1 MTFETLYIA
10 IAIICAYLIG
20 SFPSAYVAGRLRRGI
35 DIREVGSRNM
45 GAMNVFY
52 KVGFV
57 EGILVLAV
65 DIGKG
70 AAAVALARWLGV
82 LMVGVPM
89 LGVPMIVELLAGAA
103 VVIGHGFPVFLKFR
117 GGRGGATLIGVLVF
131 LMPWGI
137 PIYAAI
143 FGLGLLLTRYPTLSY
158 SVAFLCF
165 PFIAW
170 LIYHSGALITYS
182 ICILLLPGIKYIPRI
197 KEMRA
202 TGGSWRHV
210 ILRKNLKDRL

>member
-1 MTFETLYIA
+1 MNIA
-10 IAIICAYLIG
+10 FIILAIICAYLIG
-20 SFPSAYVAGRLRRGI
+20 SFPSAYIAGRLRKGI
-35 DIREVGSRNM
+35 DIREVGSRNV

-57 EGILVLAV
+57 AGILVLAV

-82 LMVGVPM
+82 
-89 LGVPMIVELLAGAA
+89 PMIAELFAGAVA
-103 VVIGHGFPVFLKFR
+103 VIGHGFPVFLKFR
-117 GGRGGATLIGVLVF
+117 GGRGGATCIGVLFF

-137 PIYAAI
+137 PAYLAI
-143 FGLGLLLTRYPTLSY
+143 FGLALLLTHYPTLSY
-158 SVAFLCF
+158 SIAFLCF

-170 LIYHSGALITYS
+170 LVYHSWVWVVFS
-182 ICILLLPGIKYIPRI
+182 IGILLLPLIKYIPRI
-197 KEMRA
+197 KEMRT

-210 ILRKNLKDRL
+210 FLRKSLKDRL

>member
-1 MTFETLYIA
+1 MIDDMLFIA
-10 IAIICAYLIG
+10 IALICAYLIG
-20 SFPSAYVAGRLRRGI
+20 SFPSAYIITRLRKGI
-35 DIREVGSRNM
+35 DIRGVGSRNV

-52 KVGFV
+52 KVGFA
-57 EGILVLAV
+57 EGMLVLAM

-82 LMVGVPM
+82 
-89 LGVPMIVELLAGAA
+89 PMIAELFAGVVA
-103 VVIGHGFPVFLKFR
+103 VIGHSFPVWLKFR
-117 GGRGGATLIGVLVF
+117 GGRGGATIIGILVF

-137 PIYAAI
+137 PFYLAI
-143 FGLGLLLTRYPTLSY
+143 FGLGLLITRYPTLSY

-170 LIYHSGALITYS
+170 LIYHSGALVAFS
-182 ICILLLPGIKYIPRI
+182 VGILLLPLIKYIPRI
-197 KEMRA
+197 KEMRS

-210 ILRKNLKDRL
+210 LLRRNLKDRL

>member
-1 MTFETLYIA
+1 MINEALSIA
-10 IAIICAYLIG
+10 IAIIGSYLLG
-20 SFPSAYVAGRLRRGI
+20 SIPSAYIAGRLRKGI
-35 DIREVGSRNM
+35 DIRQVGSRNM

-52 KVGFV
+52 KVGIV
-57 EGILVLAV
+57 SGLSVLAV

-82 LMVGVPM
+82 PV
-89 LGVPMIVELLAGAA
+89 IVEILSGATA
-103 VVIGHGFPVFLKFR
+103 VIGHGFPVWLKFR

-137 PIYAAI
+137 PIGLAI
-143 FGLGLLLTRYPTLSY
+143 FGLLLLLTRFPTLSY
-158 SVAFLCF
+158 SIALICF

-170 LIYHSGALITYS
+170 LIYHRGDYVVFSSLMLLIPL
-182 ICILLLPGIKYIPRI
+182 IRYIPRI

-202 TGGSWRHV
+202 KSGSWRRLA
-210 ILRKNLKDRL
+210 LRKNLKDRL

>member
-1 MTFETLYIA
+1 MTSDIVYIA

-20 SFPSAYVAGRLRRGI
+20 SFPSAYIVARLRKGI

-52 KVGFV
+52 KVGFA
-57 EGILVLAV
+57 EGLLVLAL

-82 LMVGVPM
+82 P
-89 LGVPMIVELLAGAA
+89 IIAELLAGVAA
-103 VVIGHGFPVFLKFR
+103 LLGHGFPVFLKFR
-117 GGRGGATLIGVLVF
+117 GGRGGATLIGILVF

-137 PIYAAI
+137 PVYLAI
-143 FGLGLLLTRYPTLSY
+143 FGLGLLLTRYATLSY
-158 SVAFLCF
+158 GVAFLCF
-165 PFIAW
+165 PFVAW
-170 LIYHSGALITYS
+170 LVYHSLELVAFSAG
-182 ICILLLPGIKYIPRI
+182 LLLLLLLRYIPRV
-197 KEMRA
+197 KEMRS

-210 ILRKNLKDRL
+210 FMRKNLKDRL